1 MNLPNAC
8 PSPAIRDT
16 TVSSGSWSRD
26 TWPVAGTPLRLIVV
40 EDESLFRDLLIT
52 GLVARVP
59 DAQVVAQFS
68 TAEQAM
74 DESDGVEAD
83 VLLTDIDLG
92 DGMDGMKL
100 GIAMR
105 RRRRVRGVTLLSNL
119 AMPGLLTEIPLEV
132 RGGWSYLLKTS
143 VADLQQL
150 ALAIRGCAA
159 GDVVV
164 DSALTAAL
172 VPSQGS
178 PLSALT
184 PRQLEV
190 LSLMANGWSNKRI
203 AEELHVSVRTV
214 ESAVS
219 DILSAL
225 GIAGGAADI
234 NARVACVLVYLRHTV
249 TQAGRAH
256 GH

>member
-1 MNLPNAC
+1 MSTA
-8 PSPAIRDT
+8 
-16 TVSSGSWSRD
+16 
-26 TWPVAGTPLRLIVV
+26 PLRIIVV
-40 EDESLFRDLLIT
+40 EDESLYRELLIT

-59 DAQVVAQFS
+59 DTVVVAQFAN
-68 TAEQAM
+68 AEQAM
-74 DESDGVEAD
+74 DESDGLEAD

-105 RRRRVRGVTLLSNL
+105 RRHRVRGVTLLSNL
-119 AMPGLLTEIPLEV
+119 AMPGLLTELPVEV

-143 VADLQQL
+143 VADLRQL

-159 GDVVV
+159 GDVVI
-164 DSALTAAL
+164 DSALTAGL
-172 VPSQGS
+172 VPADHG
-178 PLSALT
+178 PLSSLT

-203 AEELHVSVRTV
+203 ADELHLSVRTV
-214 ESAVS
+214 ESSIS
-219 DILSAL
+219 DILAALHIGGSASE
-225 GIAGGAADI
+225 I

-249 TQAGRAH
+249 TRVGRPL
-256 GH
+256 GG

>member
-1 MNLPNAC
+1 M
-8 PSPAIRDT
+8 
-16 TVSSGSWSRD
+16 SSGSWRRD

-59 DAQVVAQFS
+59 DALVVAQFS

-74 DESDGVEAD
+74 DDGVEAD

-92 DGMDGMKL
+92 DGMDGLKL

-105 RRRRVRGVTLLSNL
+105 RRKRVRGVTLLSNL

-172 VPSQGS
+172 VPSQDS

-214 ESAVS
+214 ESAIS

-225 GIAGGAADI
+225 GIAGSAADI

-249 TQAGRAH
+249 TQTGRAH

>member
-1 MNLPNAC
+1 M
-8 PSPAIRDT
+8 
-16 TVSSGSWSRD
+16 
-26 TWPVAGTPLRLIVV
+26 

-59 DAQVVAQFS
+59 DTQVVAQYAN
-68 TAEQAM
+68 AEQAM
-74 DESDGVEAD
+74 DEAASVQAD

-92 DGMDGMKL
+92 VGMDGMKL

-105 RRRRVRGVTLLSNL
+105 RRRIVRGVTLLSNL
-119 AMPGLLTEIPLEV
+119 AMPGLLTELPVEV

-143 VADLQQL
+143 VADLAQL
-150 ALAIRGCAA
+150 ALAIRGCAQ

-164 DSALTAAL
+164 DSALTAGL
-172 VPSQGS
+172 VPLHDS
-178 PLSALT
+178 PLNALT

-203 AEELHVSVRTV
+203 AEELHLSVRTV
-214 ESAVS
+214 ESSIS
-219 DILSAL
+219 DILAAL
-225 GIAGGAADI
+225 RIGGAASDI

-249 TQAGRAH
+249 TQQGRSTST
-256 GH
+256 